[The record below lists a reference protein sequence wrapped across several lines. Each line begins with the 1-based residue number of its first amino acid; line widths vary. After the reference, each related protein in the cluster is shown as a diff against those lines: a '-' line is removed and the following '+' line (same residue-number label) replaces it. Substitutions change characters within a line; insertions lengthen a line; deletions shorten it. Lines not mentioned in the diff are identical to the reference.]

1 MKILKWIKL
10 IKLMVIVEVKFYEF
24 FWILYYEIRF
34 VVLNK
39 LNEFFIKVG
48 NVYCDLLFIGDICL

>member
-39 LNEFFIKVG
+39 LKEFFIKG
-48 NVYCDLLFIGDICL
+48 NVYCDLLFVGDICL

>member
-10 IKLMVIVEVKFYEF
+10 IKLMVIVKVKFYEF

-39 LNEFFIKVG
+39 LKEFFIKG
-48 NVYCDLLFIGDICL
+48 NVYCDLLFVGDICL

>member
-39 LNEFFIKVG
+39 LKEFFIKG
-48 NVYCDLLFIGDICL
+48 NIYCDLLFVGDIGL

>member
-1 MKILKWIKL
+1 
-10 IKLMVIVEVKFYEF
+10 MVIVEVKFYEF

-39 LNEFFIKVG
+39 LKEFFIKG
-48 NVYCDLLFIGDICL
+48 NVYFDLLFVGDICL